1 MRGLAM
7 TTEPETASVT
17 MLRKPGTP
25 PAEPAASIPPPTTTQ
40 ATTTTTPAPEP
51 GKRVSQSK
59 NLRAGLIIVAAAGIG
74 ASAVYVTSSHSPVPH
89 ARPPAHMAVA
99 SELPANS
106 SGITPPDL
114 GTPPASPAK
123 QATAPAASAQT
134 AAPTNTDKPPV
145 PASTPLTQPSP
156 SLDAPAQATS
166 EKTVSGSQIDQTTP
180 TPTTTAEDQLF
191 MEMSHKLTEMT
202 NRLDTLEQKFNTS
215 QQALHDQLVSGL
227 GTVGGRLD
235 ELRHR
240 EDTLEATQSVHVASP
255 PPAAANVT
263 ASSTA
268 PAAPAPAPARNNS
281 HKATETAA
289 MHHASSDAQPAEHPA
304 PRPHYTVQAGAPDIA
319 ILESPL
325 GQPVRV
331 QPGSMLDG
339 WGAVTAITQSGSGW
353 VVHTE
358 HGTIR

>member
-1 MRGLAM
+1 M

-17 MLRKPGTP
+17 MLRKPGPP

-59 NLRAGLIIVAAAGIG
+59 NLLAGLIIVAAAGIG
-74 ASAVYVTSSHSPVPH
+74 ASSVYVTSSHSPVPH

-114 GTPPASPAK
+114 GIPPASPAK
-123 QATAPAASAQT
+123 QPTATAASTQT
-134 AAPTNTDKPPV
+134 VVPTNTDKPPV
-145 PASTPLTQPSP
+145 PASATFTQQPPSV
-156 SLDAPAQATS
+156 DASTHATA
-166 EKTVSGSQIDQTTP
+166 EKTVSSGQTDQTTP
-180 TPTTTAEDQLF
+180 TSTTTAEDQLF
-191 MEMSHKLTEMT
+191 MEMSHKLTEMAS
-202 NRLDTLEQKFNTS
+202 RIDTLEQKFNTS

-240 EDTLEATQSVHVASP
+240 EDTLEASQSVHAVSP
-255 PPAAANVT
+255 PAAAANVT
-263 ASSTA
+263 ASSTVPVA
-268 PAAPAPAPARNNS
+268 PRPVRNNT
-281 HKATETAA
+281 HKSAETAA
-289 MHHASSDAQPAEHPA
+289 THHASSDAPPIEHPA

-331 QPGSMLDG
+331 QPGSVLDG

>member
-7 TTEPETASVT
+7 TTEPETGSVT

-25 PAEPAASIPPPTTTQ
+25 QTEPAATTPPAATPQATPTT
-40 ATTTTTPAPEP
+40 APLPEP
-51 GKRVSQSK
+51 GNTATRSK
-59 NLRAGLIIVAAAGIG
+59 ALRAGLVLVAAAGIG
-74 ASAVYVTSSHSPVPH
+74 ASVAYVASSRSPAPH
-89 ARPPAHMAVA
+89 APLHAQMAGANGAAV
-99 SELPANS
+99 NS

-123 QATAPAASAQT
+123 QATA

-166 EKTVSGSQIDQTTP
+166 EKTMPGTQADQPTP
-180 TPTTTAEDQLF
+180 TTTTTAEDQLF
-191 MEMSHKLTEMT
+191 MEMSRKLTEMAS
-202 NRLDTLEQKFNTS
+202 RIDTLEQKFDAS
-215 QQALHDQLVSGL
+215 QRALHDQLVSGL

-240 EDTLEATQSVHVASP
+240 EDTLEATQSVHAASP
-255 PPAAANVT
+255 PAAAANVT
-263 ASSTA
+263 TSPPATA
-268 PAAPAPAPARNNS
+268 TPTPARNNA
-281 HKATETAA
+281 HKSAETTAT
-289 MHHASSDAQPAEHPA
+289 HHTPSDAQPAEHPA

-331 QPGSMLDG
+331 QPGSVLDG
-339 WGAVTAITQSGSGW
+339 WGTVTAVTQSGSSW

>member
-7 TTEPETASVT
+7 TTEPETGSVT

-25 PAEPAASIPPPTTTQ
+25 PAEPAATTPPAATPQATPTT
-40 ATTTTTPAPEP
+40 APLPEP
-51 GKRVSQSK
+51 GNTATRSK
-59 NLRAGLIIVAAAGIG
+59 ALRAGLVLVAATGIG
-74 ASAVYVTSSHSPVPH
+74 ASVAYVALSRSPAPH
-89 ARPPAHMAVA
+89 APLHAQMAGTSGAAV
-99 SELPANS
+99 NS

-123 QATAPAASAQT
+123 QTTAPAASAQT

-156 SLDAPAQATS
+156 SLGAPAQATS
-166 EKTVSGSQIDQTTP
+166 EKTMPGTQADQPTP
-180 TPTTTAEDQLF
+180 TTTTTAEDQLF
-191 MEMSHKLTEMT
+191 MEMSRKLTEMAS
-202 NRLDTLEQKFNTS
+202 RIDTLEQKFDAS
-215 QQALHDQLVSGL
+215 QRALHDQLVSGL

-240 EDTLEATQSVHVASP
+240 EDTLEATQSVHAAS
-255 PPAAANVT
+255 PPAAA
-263 ASSTA
+263 ASVAVSA
-268 PAAPAPAPARNNS
+268 PAAAAPTPARNNA
-281 HKATETAA
+281 HKSAETAA
-289 MHHASSDAQPAEHPA
+289 THHTPSDAQPAEHPA

-331 QPGSMLDG
+331 QPGSVLDG
-339 WGAVTAITQSGSGW
+339 WGTVTAVTQSGSSW

>member
-7 TTEPETASVT
+7 TTEPETGSVT

-25 PAEPAASIPPPTTTQ
+25 QTEPAATTPPAATPQATPTT
-40 ATTTTTPAPEP
+40 APLPEP
-51 GKRVSQSK
+51 GNTATRSK
-59 NLRAGLIIVAAAGIG
+59 ALRAGLVLVAAAGIG
-74 ASAVYVTSSHSPVPH
+74 ASIAYVASSRSPAPH
-89 ARPPAHMAVA
+89 APLHAQMAGANGAAV
-99 SELPANS
+99 NS

-166 EKTVSGSQIDQTTP
+166 EKTMPGTQADQPAP

-191 MEMSHKLTEMT
+191 MEMSRKLTEMAS
-202 NRLDTLEQKFNTS
+202 RIDTLEQKFDAS
-215 QQALHDQLVSGL
+215 QRALHDQLVSGL

-240 EDTLEATQSVHVASP
+240 EDTLEATQSVHAAS
-255 PPAAANVT
+255 PPAAA
-263 ASSTA
+263 ASVAVSA
-268 PAAPAPAPARNNS
+268 PAAAAPTPARNNA
-281 HKATETAA
+281 HKSAETAA
-289 MHHASSDAQPAEHPA
+289 THHTPSDAQPAEHPA

-331 QPGSMLDG
+331 QPGSVLDG
-339 WGAVTAITQSGSGW
+339 WGTVTAVTQSGSSW